1 MNKHDKRTHHR
12 GFYQSKANREI
23 MPLHDLITVSRT
35 STLQR
40 SYPYVHFIEDLRESQ
55 EVVDAKPVETKEIV
69 KGDPKRVISD
79 ITDGKKIE
87 DLSKKKPAD
96 RMRREFR

>member
-1 MNKHDKRTHHR
+1 
-12 GFYQSKANREI
+12 

-55 EVVDAKPVETKEIV
+55 EVNVDAKPVETEEIV
-69 KGDPKRVISD
+69 KGGTKRE
-79 ITDGKKIE
+79 K
-87 DLSKKKPAD
+87 
-96 RMRREFR
+96 

>member
-1 MNKHDKRTHHR
+1 
-12 GFYQSKANREI
+12 